1 MFFFSYGKKLYA
13 SYSLVYLKEERT
25 KHTHDK
31 KFKKKITLVLSVHL
45 IEAHNI
51 EMFGRSCNVVGFQCT
66 PAMQVFFSLYECFNS
81 LFSGSLVLRDT
92 GDYKYTYIKYVL
104 MYKCF
109 AVMYGL
115 CIGS

>member
-1 MFFFSYGKKLYA
+1 M
-13 SYSLVYLKEERT
+13 YLKEQRT

-66 PAMQVFFSLYECFNS
+66 PAMQVFFLVCMSVLILY
-81 LFSGSLVLRDT
+81 SLVLWFCVILEIINVR
-92 GDYKYTYIKYVL
+92 I
-104 MYKCF
+104 
-109 AVMYGL
+109 
-115 CIGS
+115 

>member
-1 MFFFSYGKKLYA
+1 M
-13 SYSLVYLKEERT
+13 YLKEQRT

-66 PAMQVFFSLYECFNS
+66 PAMQVFF
-81 LFSGSLVLRDT
+81 
-92 GDYKYTYIKYVL
+92 
-104 MYKCF
+104 
-109 AVMYGL
+109 
-115 CIGS
+115 